1 MKAKV
6 LILSFLI
13 ILCTGALLGQGV
25 RSEEE
30 IPSLW
35 QAYEGY
41 FPIGAAVR
49 YQSLNSHRDLLV
61 KHFNSITAENEMKFA
76 SLQPAEGTFAFFRAD
91 EIVEFAKKNKM
102 LVRGHTLVW
111 HRQYPGWL
119 FRDGAGKASGELVLK
134 RLENHINTVLS
145 RYKDDI
151 YCWDVVNEAV
161 SDSMSEYLRKDSP
174 WYQVLGED
182 YIAEAFR
189 MAHKADPDAKLFYND
204 YSATDPNKMVKI
216 CFLLEELLAQ
226 GVPVHGMGIQGHW
239 DIYSPSATQIETAIR
254 RYAALGLE
262 VQITELDISVFR
274 WNDKR
279 KFITDPEEYTK
290 RLELQA
296 KKYDEIFR
304 IFREYRDVVTGV
316 TFWGVADDLTWKDQE
331 PVRGRKDFPLLFD
344 DVEHQPKEAFWR
356 IVNFSRAREP
366 GRESGENGR
375 T

>member
-1 MKAKV
+1 
-6 LILSFLI
+6 
-13 ILCTGALLGQGV
+13 
-25 RSEEE
+25 
-30 IPSLW
+30 
-35 QAYEGY
+35 
-41 FPIGAAVR
+41 
-49 YQSLNSHRDLLV
+49 
-61 KHFNSITAENEMKFA
+61 
-76 SLQPAEGTFAFFRAD
+76 
-91 EIVEFAKKNKM
+91 
-102 LVRGHTLVW
+102 
-111 HRQYPGWL
+111 
-119 FRDGAGKASGELVLK
+119 
-134 RLENHINTVLS
+134 
-145 RYKDDI
+145 
-151 YCWDVVNEAV
+151 
-161 SDSMSEYLRKDSP
+161 MSEYLRKDSP

-304 IFREYRDVVTGV
+304 IFREYRDVITGV
-316 TFWGVADDLTWKDQE
+316 TFCVADDLTWKDRSRSGE
-331 PVRGRKDFPLLFD
+331 RTSRCFLMMWNTSPRRPSGGSSISRRGPGRGR
-344 DVEHQPKEAFWR
+344 
-356 IVNFSRAREP
+356 
-366 GRESGENGR
+366 ENGDIAWGR
-375 T
+375 KGFS